1 MQRYYC
7 FCSHN
12 NTNVGIKLLNMT
24 LKYGIIGSGA
34 IGGYC
39 GGKLAKAGKDVH
51 FLFHSDYEFV
61 KSNGLQIDSVDG
73 DFHLPKVNAYRNTK
87 EMPKCDIVL
96 VCLKSTNNGLLKEML
111 SPLLHKDTIVILI
124 QNGIG
129 LESDL
134 QKVFPDLNLVGGL
147 AFICASKN
155 EPGHIIHQSLG
166 KINLGTY
173 SCSDISILEEAIKDL
188 NESGIDTKL
197 VDYEEARWKK
207 AVWNIPF
214 NGMTV
219 VLNTTTDKL
228 MANSNTKKLIYEMM
242 IEVIEAAQH
251 AGVKNIDSS
260 FADKTIDMTNAMPPY
275 SPSMKLD
282 YDFKRPMEIKYLYS
296 RSIEEAKKNGYNM
309 VKAAMLEKQLQF
321 IESQYLK

>member
-1 MQRYYC
+1 
-7 FCSHN
+7 
-12 NTNVGIKLLNMT
+12 MT

-111 SPLLHKDTIVILI
+111 SPLLHKGTIVILI

-219 VLNTTTDKL
+219 AMNTQTDML
-228 MANSNTKKLIYEMM
+228 LRNPATEKLIHDLM
-242 IEVIEAAQH
+242 IETINAANH
-251 AGVKNIDSS
+251 VNPDNPIGER
-260 FADKTIDMTNAMPPY
+260 FADVMIQSTKVMIPY

-282 YDFKRPMEIKYLYS
+282 FDHHRQMEIKYIYS
-296 RSIEEAKKNGYNM
+296 RPIEEAAKAGYKM
-309 VKAAMLEKQLQF
+309 SKVEMLEAELKF
-321 IESQYLK
+321 IQDGYLRNTEE

>member
-1 MQRYYC
+1 M
-7 FCSHN
+7 S
-12 NTNVGIKLLNMT
+12 
-24 LKYGIIGSGA
+24 LKYGIIGTGA

-39 GGKLAKAGKDVH
+39 GGKLAKAGKEVH
-51 FLFHSDYEFV
+51 FLFHSDYEYV

-87 EMPKCDIVL
+87 DMPKCDIVL
-96 VCLKSTNNGLLKEML
+96 VCLKTTNNEMLKEML
-111 SPLLHKDTIVILI
+111 PPLLHKDTIVILI

-129 LESDL
+129 VESDL
-134 QKVFPDLNLVGGL
+134 QKAFPDMNLAGGL

-155 EPGHIIHQSLG
+155 EPGHINHQSLG
-166 KINLGTY
+166 KINIGAY
-173 SCSDISILEEAIKDL
+173 SCSDISLLKEAIQDL
-188 NESGIDTKL
+188 NESGVVTKL

-219 VLNTTTDKL
+219 VLNTTTDQLVNNPATEKL
-228 MANSNTKKLIYEMM
+228 LREMM

-251 AGVKNIDSS
+251 AGVKNINSS
-260 FADKTIDMTNAMPPY
+260 LADKTIEMTKVMPPY

-296 RSIEEAKKNGYNM
+296 RSIEEAKKNGYDM
-309 VKAAMLEKQLQF
+309 VMAAMLEKQLQF